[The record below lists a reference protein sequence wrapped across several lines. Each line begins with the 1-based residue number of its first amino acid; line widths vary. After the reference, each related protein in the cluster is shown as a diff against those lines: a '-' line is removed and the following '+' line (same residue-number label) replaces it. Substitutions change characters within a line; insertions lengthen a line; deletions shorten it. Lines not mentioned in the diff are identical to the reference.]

1 MGRKDQAPFRDPV
14 SVGDRRED
22 PDRRYTSTKWHP
34 GRKGQKRVVEVT
46 FIGVD
51 EKASVVD
58 TFSGR
63 LSKISVSTLERWKVV
78 T

>member
-1 MGRKDQAPFRDPV
+1 MGRKDQASFRAPV

-22 PDRRYTSTKWHP
+22 PDRRYTSTKRHP

-51 EKASVVD
+51 GKASVVD
-58 TFSGR
+58 TFSKQ
-63 LSKISVSTLERWKVV
+63 LSKILVSRLERWKVV
-78 T
+78 P

>member
-1 MGRKDQAPFRDPV
+1 MGKMDHASFRAPV

-22 PDRRYTSTKWHP
+22 PDVRYTSTKRYP
-34 GRKGQKRVVEVT
+34 ERKGQKRVVEVT

-51 EKASVVD
+51 NKASVVD
-58 TFSGR
+58 TFSKR
-63 LSKISVSTLERWKVV
+63 LSKISVSRLERWKVV

>member
-1 MGRKDQAPFRDPV
+1 MGRKDQASFRAPV
-14 SVGDRRED
+14 LVGDRRED
-22 PDRRYTSTKWHP
+22 PDQRYTSTKWHP
-34 GRKGQKRVVEVT
+34 ERKGQKRVVEVT

-51 EKASVVD
+51 KKASVVD

-63 LSKISVSTLERWKVV
+63 LSKISVSRLERWKVV